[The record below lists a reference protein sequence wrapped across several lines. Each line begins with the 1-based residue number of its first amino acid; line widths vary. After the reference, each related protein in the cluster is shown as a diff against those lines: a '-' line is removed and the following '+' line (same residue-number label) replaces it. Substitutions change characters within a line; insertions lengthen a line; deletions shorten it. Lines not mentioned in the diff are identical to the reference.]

1 VQKSALD
8 SFFSHYP
15 ESVLQTLNE
24 SCRSRGMTIYLVGG
38 ALRDLLMNV
47 VSVDLDF
54 AVNSGAAAL
63 VEDVRSRLGKG
74 SVVILGEEANDAARL
89 VLDELSM
96 DVSGFRKG
104 AKTIEADLVKRDF
117 TINSLAV
124 SLDDLLEPEKDVE
137 IIDPYGGFRDLTIG
151 VVRACPG
158 CFDDDPLR
166 LLRAYRF
173 GAQLGFYIDD
183 KTAALIKEKSSLI
196 KNVAA
201 ERISFE
207 LDLIMA
213 TSRAHHS
220 FEAMIES
227 TLLFNLM
234 PELYDGQQVEQP
246 PFHHLDVMDHN
257 LAVLDGVERIVDQPG
272 LYFPG
277 STALIAACIQDRQTL
292 VALKW
297 AALLH
302 DIGKP
307 AARKVAGEDE
317 QRITF
322 YSHDEQGALI
332 VRQIGE
338 RWKWSRRKNDR
349 IAALVAMHM
358 HPFHLN
364 NVAQNGETI
373 SKKAMLK
380 ICKRAGDDLCS
391 LFILAMADS
400 LAGQGPDR
408 PADIEEQVEQLFAEI
423 VRFKKETLEPVVSG
437 PKLLTGHD
445 LLDTFGLEPGPEVGR
460 LLDAVETAAVEGLIR
475 TREDA
480 LVWIKEQLAKQ
491 GQME

>member
-15 ESVLQTLNE
+15 ESVLKTLNE
-24 SCRSRGMTIYLVGG
+24 ICLSRGMDIYLVGG

-47 VSVDLDF
+47 VSTDLDF
-54 AVNSGAAAL
+54 AVSSGAAEI
-63 VEDVRSRLGKG
+63 VEEFRRRLGKG
-74 SVVILGEEANDAARL
+74 SVVVLGEETNDTARL
-89 VLDELSM
+89 VLDDLSI
-96 DVSGFRKG
+96 DVAGYRKG
-104 AKTIEADLVKRDF
+104 ARTIEQDLVKRDF
-117 TINSLAV
+117 TINSLGV
-124 SLDDLLEPEKDVE
+124 SLDDLLKPEKEVE
-137 IIDPYGGFRDLTIG
+137 VVDPFGGFTDLTRG

-173 GAQLGFYIDD
+173 GAQLGFYLDD
-183 KTAALIKEKSSLI
+183 GTAALIKKKSSLI
-196 KNVAA
+196 NAVAA

-213 TSRAHHS
+213 SNRAHHA
-220 FEAMIES
+220 FNAMAES
-227 TLLFNLM
+227 TLLSYLM
-234 PELYDGQQVEQP
+234 PELCEGRRVGQP
-246 PFHHLDVMDHN
+246 PYHHLDVMDHN

-272 LYFPG
+272 LYF
-277 STALIAACIQDRQTL
+277 STCREQIERCLKDRQTL
-292 VALKW
+292 VTLKW

-307 AARKVAGEDE
+307 AARKVAGEEE

-322 YSHDEQGALI
+322 HSHDEQGAVI
-332 VRQIGE
+332 ARQIGE
-338 RWKWSRRKNDR
+338 RWKWSRQKNNR
-349 IAALVAMHM
+349 ISALVAMHM

-364 NVAQNGETI
+364 NVAQQKEESI
-373 SKKAMLK
+373 SKKAMHK

-408 PADIEEQVEQLFAEI
+408 PAGIEEQVEELFDEI
-423 VRFKKETLEPVVSG
+423 LRFKKETLEPAASG

-445 LLDTFGLEPGPEVGR
+445 LIDTFGLEPGPELGR
-460 LLDAVETAAVEGLIR
+460 LLDAVETAVVEGLIS

-480 LVWIKEQLAKQ
+480 IDWVEKQLV
-491 GQME
+491 GR